1 MAVLSALASRWQSW
15 WQARQ
20 PVGDTHGTTQRNVYI
35 VPTLAGVAFCGTLGV
50 LLLASINEQLSLGYA
65 LTFALV
71 GAGLASMHTTHANLR
86 GLQMD
91 LRAPDGV
98 HVGDDYVLELRLHNP
113 GGARFGIAFSAQLG
127 DNANLPQ
134 GELVRRLRGMTA
146 PAWVDVPAL
155 GHEVLRLRLP
165 ASRRGLRELPR
176 LVITTRFPLGFFV
189 AWSYWR
195 PASKVWVYPRPEA
208 VLAPFPTQAEAG
220 SGEAASTHQSAS
232 GTDFSGVRSYRRG
245 DSMKQILWR
254 KSTLAM
260 EQGSAPWVRETESP
274 LAKDLWL
281 DWRDTQ
287 GSDVEARL
295 SRITA
300 WVLAAEGMGQPYGLR
315 LAGREIVPSLGASHR
330 QACLEALAGF
340 NA

>member
-1 MAVLSALASRWQSW
+1 MILAARQRWQAW

-20 PVGDTHGTTQRNVYI
+20 PLADTHGTTQRNTYI
-35 VPTLAGVAFCGTLGV
+35 LPTPAGLAFCVTLGV

-91 LRAPDGV
+91 LKAPDGA
-98 HVGDDYVLELRLHNP
+98 HAGDEYTLELRLHNP
-113 GGARFGIAFSAQLG
+113 GRARFGIAVSAQLDAG
-127 DNANLPQ
+127 PT
-134 GELVRRLRGMTA
+134 E

-155 GHEVLRLRLP
+155 GHAVLRLRLP
-165 ASRRGLRELPR
+165 APRRGLHELPR
-176 LVITTRFPLGFFV
+176 LVISTRFPLGFFR

-195 PASKVWVYPRPEA
+195 PASRVWVYPKPED

-220 SGEAASTHQSAS
+220 GGDAAASRAAQGGS
-232 GTDFSGVRSYRRG
+232 DFSGVRSYRRG

-254 KSTLAM
+254 KSALALD
-260 EQGSAPWVRETESP
+260 QGLPLWVRETEAP
-274 LAKDLWL
+274 LAQDLWL

-287 GSDVEARL
+287 GRDVEARL
-295 SRITA
+295 SRLTA
-300 WVLAAEGMGQPYGLR
+300 WVLAAERAGQPYGLR
-315 LAGREIVPSLGASHR
+315 LAGRELAPALGAAHR
-330 QACLEALAGF
+330 QACLELLAGHG
-340 NA
+340 A